1 MKITINR
8 KDKGDK
14 IFSYEELKK
23 TPGLFE
29 SSFLNEFILSSLNG
43 LICILASKNDQL
55 RKCDRAGYD
64 NYAIDVPDDK
74 IWAKIKFRKVAEL
87 SDVSMT
93 LEY

>member
-43 LICILASKNDQL
+43 LICILASKND
-55 RKCDRAGYD
+55 YD